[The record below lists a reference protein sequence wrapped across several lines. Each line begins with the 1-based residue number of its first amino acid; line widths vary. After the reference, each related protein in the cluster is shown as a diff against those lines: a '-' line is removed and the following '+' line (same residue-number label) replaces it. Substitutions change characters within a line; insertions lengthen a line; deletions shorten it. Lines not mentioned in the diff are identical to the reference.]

1 MRIVVFCTQANIDN
15 FTGLSV
21 GIFSF
26 ETMVIVSSWTY
37 SMSFLNVAFSAVSSV
52 PTASSLNSVITLIED
67 VSDSDGLSTET
78 SWSVAGYNT
87 KPNIK

>member
-1 MRIVVFCTQANIDN
+1 MVFCAQANIDN

-37 SMSFLNVAFSAVSSV
+37 SMSFLNVAFSAFSSV
-52 PTASSLNSVITLIED
+52 PTASSLNSVLTLIED
-67 VSDSDGLSTET
+67 ISDSDGLSTET
-78 SWSVAGYNT
+78 S
-87 KPNIK
+87 